1 MKKIIGLTGPT
12 GSGKTTLCAAAS
24 DMGIAVINCDEVARS
39 VANGGSL
46 NALLAAEFGAD
57 IIENGV
63 LSRRLLAERAFV
75 SREKTERLN
84 EIMLPAIVLEIEKRI
99 GEESVI
105 LDAPTLFES
114 GLDKRCDCVI
124 AVLADE
130 NIRKQRIIAR
140 DGLSEKE
147 ADVRLSAAKSD
158 EFFTS
163 RADYAVYNNGDEHEF
178 YEKSKELLIQITEE
192 K

>member
-1 MKKIIGLTGPT
+1 MRKIIGLTGPT

-46 NALLAAEFGAD
+46 NTALAEEFGAD

-99 GEESVI
+99 GEESVL

-114 GLDKRCDCVI
+114 GLDKKCDCVI

-130 NIRKQRIIAR
+130 NTRKQRIIAR
-140 DGLSEKE
+140 DGLSEKD

-163 RADYAVYNNGDEHEF
+163 RADYVIYNNGDEHEF